1 MPRPLRFLNGARKHI
16 NPLAHHKCDAIA
28 NRAAPAVEF
37 ERSSGE
43 EAAAG
48 ENALFHVGY
57 PEMYQFPKPRHAFR
71 FGKSGAHD
79 ALDEN
84 SASGVDGSELELF
97 LRSEMSEQSAL
108 AHVEDIGQMADGE
121 SVEAVNR

>member
-16 NPLAHHKCDAIA
+16 NPLTHHEGDTIA

-48 ENALFHVGY
+48 EDALFHVGN
-57 PEMYQFPKPRHAFR
+57 PEVYQFPKPRHSLR
-71 FGKSGAHD
+71 CLERRAHD

-84 SASGVDGSELELF
+84 PASGVDGSELKLF
-97 LRSEMSEQSAL
+97 LRSEVREQSAF
-108 AHVEDIGQMADGE
+108 AHVQGIGQMADGE